1 MLIIGDLWKQ
11 MPTAFGH
18 DKKQKK
24 LLANI
29 HDEFGKTTLEH
40 NLPPGD
46 MPNPDRFAEIL
57 EPMQIHKFPRV
68 DKKALSS
75 IEEILT
81 NDIPSLMQRF
91 GNPF

>member
-1 MLIIGDLWKQ
+1 
-11 MPTAFGH
+11 
-18 DKKQKK
+18 
-24 LLANI
+24 
-29 HDEFGKTTLEH
+29 
-40 NLPPGD
+40 
-46 MPNPDRFAEIL
+46 MPNPDRFAAIL

-75 IEEILT
+75 IEEVLT